1 MFHERESIILLPSLL
16 LYQNQRKH
24 LLTWNG

>member
-1 MFHERESIILLPSLL
+1 MFHERESIILVPSPL
-16 LYQNQRKH
+16 LYQYQGKH

>member
-1 MFHERESIILLPSLL
+1 MFHERASITLFPSPL
-16 LYQNQRKH
+16 LYRNQGKH